1 MTFDFRSVPCGDQL
15 AVTFF
20 PGLVERSLRHFLE
33 EQGITGWSI
42 VSKRDALVR
51 FPDAKVP
58 EDIRLC
64 PGSPRVEKRVKCLV
78 SYYDPDAMYAEILKR
93 SEEHTSELQSP

>member
-42 VSKRDALVR
+42 VSKQDA
-51 FPDAKVP
+51 
-58 EDIRLC
+58 
-64 PGSPRVEKRVKCLV
+64 
-78 SYYDPDAMYAEILKR
+78 
-93 SEEHTSELQSP
+93 